1 MKETAQLLREKGL
14 KVTPQRIAV
23 YNMLLGTTAH
33 PNAEMIYKTLEPT
46 NPTMSLATVYKTL
59 DFFKQ
64 LGLVQELNV
73 GESSSRYDAV
83 VRCHPH
89 TVCRICGK
97 VDDLHMDEL
106 TEVARKLVPDLDFD
120 VECEQLILY
129 GMSGKITAK
138 KSIFRLE
145 DTLFSLQFLRLSY
158 NIRVLLTSVFR
169 LCYTGKKN
177 IFR

>member
-23 YNMLLGTTAH
+23 YNMLLGTTEH

-73 GESSSRYDAV
+73 GEPSSRYDAV

-89 TVCRICGK
+89 TVCRICGR
-97 VDDLHMDEL
+97 VDDLHMDAL
-106 TEVARKLVPDLDFD
+106 TEVTKKLAPELDFE

-129 GMSGKITAK
+129 GVCGACK
-138 KSIFRLE
+138 KHR
-145 DTLFSLQFLRLSY
+145 
-158 NIRVLLTSVFR
+158 
-169 LCYTGKKN
+169 
-177 IFR
+177 

>member
-1 MKETAQLLREKGL
+1 
-14 KVTPQRIAV
+14 
-23 YNMLLGTTAH
+23 MLLGTTAH

-89 TVCRICGK
+89 TVCRICGR
-97 VDDLHMDEL
+97 VDDLHIDAL

-129 GMSGKITAK
+129 GVCKECQEK
-138 KSIFRLE
+138 
-145 DTLFSLQFLRLSY
+145 
-158 NIRVLLTSVFR
+158 
-169 LCYTGKKN
+169 
-177 IFR
+177 

>member
-89 TVCRICGK
+89 TVCRICGR
-97 VDDLHMDEL
+97 VDDLHMDAL
-106 TEVARKLVPDLDFD
+106 TEVARKLVPNLDFD

-129 GMSGKITAK
+129 GVCKECQEK
-138 KSIFRLE
+138 
-145 DTLFSLQFLRLSY
+145 
-158 NIRVLLTSVFR
+158 
-169 LCYTGKKN
+169 
-177 IFR
+177 

>member
-1 MKETAQLLREKGL
+1 M
-14 KVTPQRIAV
+14 I
-23 YNMLLGTTAH
+23 LGSTAH
-33 PNAEMIYKTLEPT
+33 PNSEMIYKTLEPS

-89 TVCRICGK
+89 TVCRICGR
-97 VDDLHMDEL
+97 VDDLHMDAL

-129 GMSGKITAK
+129 GVCKECQEK
-138 KSIFRLE
+138 
-145 DTLFSLQFLRLSY
+145 
-158 NIRVLLTSVFR
+158 
-169 LCYTGKKN
+169 
-177 IFR
+177 

>member
-89 TVCRICGK
+89 TVCRICGR
-97 VDDLHMDEL
+97 VDDLHMDAL
-106 TEVARKLVPDLDFD
+106 TEVARKLVPDLDF
-120 VECEQLILY
+120 V
-129 GMSGKITAK
+129 
-138 KSIFRLE
+138 
-145 DTLFSLQFLRLSY
+145 
-158 NIRVLLTSVFR
+158 V
-169 LCYTGKKN
+169 
-177 IFR
+177 